1 MELNLALRR
10 SLEAFMS
17 RRMPSQSILARSRPR
32 DLRPRPWTHSIPLP
46 EVTEGDESAWDLWL
60 EASRQLD
67 AAFALTQPSDVTP
80 LSAENPVRPGQDEKG
95 EVRPRTVDELM
106 VTARRNNRV
115 CPRPSLW
122 SQLYSTLGG
131 GRHADLAPPPVERSI
146 WTKLSDLQKRLRLRQ
161 QIEWAERHGKLEVVG
176 KFIENLAE
184 GDWLHMGDAEVGSH
198 VPA

>member
-1 MELNLALRR
+1 VNLALRR
-10 SLEAFMS
+10 NLEAFLS
-17 RRMPSQSILARSRPR
+17 RRMPSQPTLAKSLPR
-32 DLRPRPWTHSIPLP
+32 DLRPRTWTHSIPLP

-67 AAFALTQPSDVTP
+67 AAYALTQPSDVTP
-80 LSAENPVRPGQDEKG
+80 LSAGIPVGRGQDEGG
-95 EVRPRTVDELM
+95 EVRPRTVDGLM

-122 SQLYSTLGG
+122 TQLYFALGG
-131 GRHADLAPPPVERSI
+131 GKHADLAPPPVERSI

-184 GDWLHMGDAEVGSH
+184 GDWLHMGDAEAGSP